1 MFLEGQQHCRL
12 HFFSARSR
20 DQLLWS
26 ALRLFS
32 TQLHQTPPKLQNIDS
47 MALNRKAR
55 ARGWGKA
62 HELLRFSAEEE
73 QAQHESSSKARE
85 KMGMGMGLERDVAAA
100 ILKEEQKKGLGKG

>member
-1 MFLEGQQHCRL
+1 
-12 HFFSARSR
+12 
-20 DQLLWS
+20 
-26 ALRLFS
+26 
-32 TQLHQTPPKLQNIDS
+32 

-85 KMGMGMGLERDVAAA
+85 KMGMGMGMGLERDVAAA